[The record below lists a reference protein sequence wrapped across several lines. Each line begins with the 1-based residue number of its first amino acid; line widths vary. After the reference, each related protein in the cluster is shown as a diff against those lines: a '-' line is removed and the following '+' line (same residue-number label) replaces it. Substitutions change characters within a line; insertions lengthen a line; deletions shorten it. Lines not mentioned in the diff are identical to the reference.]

1 MKGKAFNLHLSC
13 YSLDRFTSSQKDN
26 IEHIER
32 SLQKVFF
39 SHYRGKDNLTSN
51 MMGEVMRQVLRPG
64 NRKKAHQSLFPLF
77 WKGWLDDHIF
87 VYFSGFWTGW
97 HSDHSLQFSFIW
109 KISQWILPRTGYKHQ
124 KRFWWYHKEL
134 LSLSSCVYVCVLM
147 NHCASGWSSTQ
158 GSV

>member
-1 MKGKAFNLHLSC
+1 MFVSSPGGKQGGRGKHSISTSLATHWTGSHLHKKIIKN
-13 YSLDRFTSSQKDN
+13 TSMCSMESF
-26 IEHIER
+26 IVR

-124 KRFWWYHKEL
+124 KLFGDITRNFYL
-134 LSLSSCVYVCVLM
+134 
-147 NHCASGWSSTQ
+147 
-158 GSV
+158 

>member
-64 NRKKAHQSLFPLF
+64 NRKKAHQSPFPLF
-77 WKGWLDDHIF
+77 WLYFF
-87 VYFSGFWTGW
+87 VFF
-97 HSDHSLQFSFIW
+97 
-109 KISQWILPRTGYKHQ
+109 
-124 KRFWWYHKEL
+124 RFL
-134 LSLSSCVYVCVLM
+134 NRV
-147 NHCASGWSSTQ
+147 AR
-158 GSV
+158 

>member
-77 WKGWLDDHIF
+77 
-87 VYFSGFWTGW
+87 
-97 HSDHSLQFSFIW
+97 
-109 KISQWILPRTGYKHQ
+109 
-124 KRFWWYHKEL
+124 
-134 LSLSSCVYVCVLM
+134 
-147 NHCASGWSSTQ
+147 
-158 GSV
+158 